1 MQPVNQCKDTDQEY
15 SCSVVYQKSL
25 FSLFLSPPLSFYKSI
40 LCTSILSTALAG
52 AQHDPVTPTMAAWQ
66 SHLGVREGLEPLGS
80 DLEG

>member
-1 MQPVNQCKDTDQEY
+1 MMQLRPQLYRLNN
-15 SCSVVYQKSL
+15 SVGDIKL
-25 FSLFLSPPLSFYKSI
+25 YKSI
-40 LCTSILSTALAG
+40 LQTSILSTALAG